1 MSIREGAVSAHRV
14 GSRPLRC
21 APSLRQWPF
30 VACAV
35 LLSSFVH
42 AGDLPD
48 PYLTPGTINPAV
60 TQENIDQTVCAKGYT
75 KTIRPPANYTNSLK
89 KKQILQYRYAD
100 TNLHDYEEDHL
111 IALSIGGAPWDPH
124 NLWPEPRHSEWGADK
139 KDQLEFV
146 MYKMV
151 CARQISLID
160 AQRAMASDW
169 IATWNNYVRGRH
181 GIRFRK
187 ID

>member
-1 MSIREGAVSAHRV
+1 MRVREAAVTART
-14 GSRPLRC
+14 GCWC
-21 APSLRQWPF
+21 AQSPVSYKKYGMLI
-30 VACAV
+30 VCAV
-35 LLSSFVH
+35 LSIQLAH

-48 PYLTPGTINPAV
+48 PALTPGAVNPDV
-60 TQENIDQTVCAKGYT
+60 NQENIAQTVCVHGYT

-89 KKQILQYRYAD
+89 KKQIRQYRYAD
-100 TNLHDYEEDHL
+100 TNPHDYEEDHL
-111 IALSIGGAPWDPH
+111 IALSIGGAPYDSR

-146 MYKMV
+146 LYKMV
-151 CARQISLID
+151 CAHQISLVD

-169 IATWNNYVRGRH
+169 ISAWKTYVSGRH
-181 GIRFRK
+181 ERRFFK

>member
-1 MSIREGAVSAHRV
+1 MNIREGAVSAHMV
-14 GSRPLRC
+14 GARRPGC
-21 APSLRQWPF
+21 ALNLRQWS
-30 VACAV
+30 VAACV
-35 LLSSFVH
+35 LLLSGFAH

-48 PYLTPGTINPAV
+48 PYMTPGAIDPTV
-60 TQENIDQTVCAKGYT
+60 TQQNIDRTVCVKGYT

-89 KKQILQYRYAD
+89 KRQIRQYRYAD
-100 TNLHDYEEDHL
+100 TNVHDYEEDHL
-111 IALSIGGAPWDPH
+111 IALSIGGSPYDPH
-124 NLWPEPRHSEWGADK
+124 NLWPEPRHSEWGAEK

-151 CARQISLID
+151 CARQISLLD

-169 IATWNNYVRGRH
+169 IAAWNNYVRGRH
-181 GIRFRK
+181 GVRFGK